1 MDTTRNFFVVE
12 PISGTETTETSENLL
27 SQLQFKGVT
36 VLSSPTPNEV
46 NKVFENN
53 KSVVCM
59 SNHSNLSKE
68 LSLNALN
75 APNAPIRVPLDLSS
89 NIPEQ
94 FQAIAAEHHC
104 DIGDHISNSSGLNG
118 TPSQKDCAYCS
129 HLVIP
134 QEDNIY
140 LGEDFFI
147 FPTLGQFINGYLLI
161 IPYEHVMSIAE
172 LDLICRKEFL
182 EVLADARY
190 LLNLA
195 YGCKSPLVWENGTG
209 NGGKGKAK
217 DSVVH
222 AHVHVAPTR
231 LNLQSIQK
239 ISGFPMEHTSMEE
252 LSAYGRHSYL
262 LIQGDT
268 DSDWGINDNPALYI
282 PRQYVRQLIAED
294 EGIPGDNWN
303 WRTHGFLDRRHQTNL
318 AIYQALLKNWSQ
330 LPERIKRCTDHFVS
344 TFQA

>member
-1 MDTTRNFFVVE
+1 MDKTRNFFVVE
-12 PISGTETTETSENLL
+12 PNLGTETATPEQVEDILN
-27 SQLQFKGVT
+27 QLQFKGVT
-36 VLSSPTPNEV
+36 VLSSPTKQSMQNA
-46 NKVFENN
+46 FLNN
-53 KSVVCM
+53 KSVVCLK
-59 SNHSNLSKE
+59 SQANLLADSYG
-68 LSLNALN
+68 
-75 APNAPIRVPLDLSS
+75 NAPIPVNLDPSH

-94 FQAIAAEHHC
+94 FQAIAAKHHC

-118 TPSQKDCAYCS
+118 TPTQKDCAYCS
-129 HLVIP
+129 HLVVP

-140 LGEDFFI
+140 LGQDFFI

-172 LDLICRKEFL
+172 LDTARRKEFL
-182 EVLADARY
+182 EVLSDARY
-190 LLNLA
+190 LLNLT
-195 YGCKSPLVWENGTG
+195 YGCTKPLVWENGTG

-222 AHVHVAPTR
+222 AHVHVAPSQ
-231 LNLQSIQK
+231 LNLRRIQE
-239 ISGFPMEHTSMEE
+239 ISGFQMEYTTMDE

-268 DSDWGINDNPALYI
+268 ESDWGINDNPALYI

-294 EGIPGDNWN
+294 EEISGDMWN
-303 WRTHGFLDRRHQTNL
+303 LRTHGFLERRHQTNL
-318 AIYQALLKNWSQ
+318 QIYQALLKNWRE
-330 LPERIKRCTDHFVS
+330 LPERIKRCTENFVS

>member
-1 MDTTRNFFVVE
+1 MDKTRSLFVVE
-12 PISGTETTETSENLL
+12 TNLGTETVAPEQTEDILN
-27 SQLQFKGVT
+27 QLQFKGIT
-36 VLSSPTPNEV
+36 VLDSPTAKQVQEV
-46 NKVFENN
+46 FNNN

-59 SNHSNLSKE
+59 KMTSLQLPGYSANQVIPVNLDPSH
-68 LSLNALN
+68 
-75 APNAPIRVPLDLSS
+75 

-94 FQAIAAEHHC
+94 FQAIAAKNHC

-118 TPSQKDCAYCS
+118 TPTKKDCAYCS
-129 HLVIP
+129 HLIVP

-140 LGEDFFI
+140 LGQDFFI

-172 LDLICRKEFL
+172 LDTAQRKEFL
-182 EVLADARY
+182 EVLSDARY
-190 LLNLA
+190 LLNLT
-195 YGCKSPLVWENGTG
+195 YGCTNPLVWENGTG

-231 LNLQSIQK
+231 LNLRHIQK
-239 ISGFPMEHTSMEE
+239 ISGFPMEHTTMDE

-268 DSDWGINDNPALYI
+268 DADWGINDNPALYI

-303 WRTHGFLDRRHQTNL
+303 WRTHGFLERRHQTNL
-318 AIYQALLKNWSQ
+318 QIYQALLKNWRE
-330 LPERIKRCTDHFVS
+330 LPERIKRCTENFVS